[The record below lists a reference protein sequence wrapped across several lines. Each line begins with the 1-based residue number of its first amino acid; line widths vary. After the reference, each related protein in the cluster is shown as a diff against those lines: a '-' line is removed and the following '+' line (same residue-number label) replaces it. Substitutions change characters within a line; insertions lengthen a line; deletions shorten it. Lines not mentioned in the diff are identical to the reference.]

1 MTGED
6 DLAQPTPI
14 LSPGGTTPGALNPLL
29 LILVSKRPSDCL
41 RVTWFSISV
50 SPGLSSLRTYVLSR
64 MSRSISNRQSDS
76 NPSSVRTLLTT
87 VIFGEEGGRDVTS
100 QCVTGA
106 AMGLLRELP
115 FEIIQAL

>member
-1 MTGED
+1 M
-6 DLAQPTPI
+6 TPI
-14 LSPGGTTPGALNPLL
+14 LSLGGTTPGALNTLL
-29 LILVSKRPSDCL
+29 LILVSKRPSDCPK
-41 RVTWFSISV
+41 VMWFSVSV
-50 SPGLSSLRTYVLSR
+50 SPGLCSLRTSVLCR
-64 MSRSISNRQSDS
+64 MSRGTSNRQSDS
-76 NPSSVRTLLTT
+76 NPSSAGTLLTT